1 MMALGEISNWLLGL
15 GPWRFIL
22 SSGII
27 LVLGSIYFIYLV
39 RCFKSKPRLPVRQP
53 PSSSQPEELLSDL
66 ADAVLGIDSDD
77 KILYAS
83 ERAMELFGFHE
94 ESMLGRNY
102 QDFLILPENFNERS
116 IAEVT
121 SNGKAIGFQHGAW
134 GLNEDGSRKA
144 VQVTVTPS
152 RHRRFNALISIREV
166 DPRTGHLPSLES
178 AAMPAELLT
187 SAKRV
192 RKFASLLAQ
201 SSDLSDIDREFV
213 LALEKSTDNMYAQL
227 NYQQCI
233 ESIEDRR
240 KTLDKQPLQLGK
252 WLSQLGN
259 HYRELAERHGASLSL
274 LVSETSRLVG
284 IVDQQVLEDLFA
296 ALFDFSICEFQ
307 SPMLTLH
314 LTHDV
319 SALSNDDL
327 PIPVRKQL
335 EQIAGGHDRCV
346 SILFF
351 ANAAEDPQAFPINED
366 SSLVEKVKA
375 DPRIQ
380 TAWALAPLLDACFAV
395 ETNAEDGLLFQLSLT
410 CQSFGVSQP
419 ALSGPTTVDS
429 ESMPVDESEVP
440 EKERL
445 VLSVTEGDDL
455 KTWIREKLTA
465 KGFRVTECLPQKAI
479 EKVRNGDPVDL
490 VVFEPNLNREPD
502 FDLTFEMR
510 QYRDENELPI
520 LLVHHDDAAHEHLSF
535 YSAQAVINFPV
546 ENDLFAEKISQYSR
560 HRNPEKL
567 SG

>member
-1 MMALGEISNWLLGL
+1 MMAFGEISNWLLGL

-27 LVLGSIYFIYLV
+27 LVLGSIYCFYLV
-39 RCFKSKPRLPVRQP
+39 RCFKSQPQLQVRDRK
-53 PSSSQPEELLSDL
+53 SSSQPEDLLSDL

-83 ERAMELFGFHE
+83 ERAAELFGFSE

-116 IAEVT
+116 IEEVI

-134 GLNEDGSRKA
+134 GLKEDGSRKA

-166 DPRTGHLPSLES
+166 DPRTAHLPSLDS
-178 AAMPAELLT
+178 AVMPAELLT

-192 RKFASLLAQ
+192 RKFATLLAQ

-213 LALEKSTDNMYAQL
+213 LALEKSSDNMYAQL

-240 KTLDKQPLQLGK
+240 KTLEKQPLQLGK

-259 HYRELAERHGASLSL
+259 QYRELADRHGASLSL

-319 SALSNDDL
+319 SALRTDNL
-327 PIPVRKQL
+327 PVPVRKQF
-335 EQIAGGHDRCV
+335 EQVAGGHERCV

-351 ANAAEDPQAFPINED
+351 ANAAEDPLAFPVDED
-366 SSLVEKVKA
+366 SSLVDRVKA

-380 TAWALAPLLDACFAV
+380 TAWALAPLLDACFSV
-395 ETNAEDGLLFQLSLT
+395 EANAEDGLLFQLSLT

-419 ALSGPTTVDS
+419 ALTGPTTVAPKA
-429 ESMPVDESEVP
+429 MPIGASDAP
-440 EKERL
+440 EKERT

-465 KGFRVTECLPQKAI
+465 KGFKVTECLPQNAI

-490 VVFEPNLNREPD
+490 VVFEPNLSREPD

-510 QYRDENELPI
+510 QYRDEDELPI
-520 LLVHHDDAAHEHLSF
+520 LLVHQDDSSHEHLSF

-546 ENDLFAEKISQYSR
+546 ENELFAEKISQFSR
-560 HRNPEKL
+560 DRDPEKL